1 MWMVRGYKRLKNDK
15 WKIEESL
22 EGRIDKIRMAL
33 NSSIPSGVGNK
44 KISGSVSEW
53 LKFKNMSPV
62 YSEETPNEHMMLF
75 DDLYVNYVKFCK
87 KNGVAE
93 SVMAT
98 NQKFGR
104 DMGVLGYR
112 KRNDIGKENHTGY
125 LVYAAQE
132 IKMVLINSIPSIIEE
147 LNVDALLRE
156 ARDEELEHDNS
167 IND

>member
-1 MWMVRGYKRLKNDK
+1 
-15 WKIEESL
+15 
-22 EGRIDKIRMAL
+22 
-33 NSSIPSGVGNK
+33 
-44 KISGSVSEW
+44 
-53 LKFKNMSPV
+53 MSPI
-62 YSEETPNEHMMLF
+62 YTDETPNEHMMLF

-132 IKMVLINSIPSIIEE
+132 IKING
-147 LNVDALLRE
+147 DAHRSSRSAKSFYLL
-156 ARDEELEHDNS
+156 AVS
-167 IND
+167 KKIGV